1 MKNVT
6 LALPD
11 EVYRLARIRAAELGT
26 SVSAL
31 VAEYLSSLGSG
42 AAEFDRLSQ
51 LQHDI
56 MTEITEFRAEG
67 RLSRE
72 EVHYRPV
79 RR

>member
-31 VAEYLSSLGSG
+31 VAEYLSSLASG
-42 AAEFDRLSQ
+42 AADFDRLSQ

-72 EVHYRPV
+72 EVHDRPV
-79 RR
+79 R